1 MGCAKTNEWMNAKNI
16 LGGFND
22 NFQVKLND
30 INNQVYAI
38 NNLWEIDYNQ
48 GNNLNI
54 STNIMLRTTALK
66 GLAEEL
72 DNIIKY
78 EKNNNYKKYVENNIL
93 DNTSCKEVCKK
104 DINALKSK
112 SQQIQ

>member
-1 MGCAKTNEWMNAKNI
+1 MDNNTLLLLIIAVYFAMQICKSKKNESFTYENNECKNCIDNVNVGCAKTNEWMNAKNI

-54 STNIMLRTTALK
+54 STNIML
-66 GLAEEL
+66 
-72 DNIIKY
+72 
-78 EKNNNYKKYVENNIL
+78 KNNCFKRI
-93 DNTSCKEVCKK
+93 SRR
-104 DINALKSK
+104 IR
-112 SQQIQ
+112 